1 MYLDLLIKDKLKQR
15 NSLYEE
21 AAELDKR
28 QRELSKTLSTV
39 EKELKDYLIANK
51 LYIPVN
57 EIDKYV
63 KGKRLKH
70 FDHVIKDKR
79 TGRITTDRA
88 YFMGYYPTLVTDEI
102 IESMKVTDYYEVLGF
117 FDIRDEKDFIK
128 ETTLE
133 YLLGGNNETV

>member
-1 MYLDLLIKDKLKQR
+1 MKSIEISEKLNNLKSLNQQVSDLYNQYDKLCKESIELEKQ
-15 NSLYEE
+15 LT
-21 AAELDKR
+21 
-28 QRELSKTLSTV
+28 Q
-39 EKELKDYLIANK
+39 YLIDNK

-133 YLLGGNNETV
+133 YLLGGNNETM

>member
-28 QRELSKTLSTV
+28 QKELSKTLNTV
-39 EKELKDYLIANK
+39 EKELKDYLIDNK

-88 YFMGYYPTLVTDEI
+88 YFMGYYPTLATDEI
-102 IESMKVTDYYEVLGF
+102 IESMKITDYYEVLGF

-133 YLLGGNNETV
+133 YLLGGNNETM

>member
-39 EKELKDYLIANK
+39 EKELKDYLIDNK

-88 YFMGYYPTLVTDEI
+88 YFMGYYPTFVTDEI

-133 YLLGGNNETV
+133 YLLGGNNETM